1 MISLHIQGLFHSEL
15 SQSNH
20 INLNKKCRPSL
31 IFTDRLQEPSTEN
44 YVGTDSCLSDRFKMV
59 YRGSGGERDD
69 EESAVGAKSRM
80 GHFSNMVSKDE
91 ITGRYDQDRVGL
103 LVHVIGVGTDFLE
116 TLSILDSFVICR
128 S

>member
-20 INLNKKCRPSL
+20 INLNKKCSPSL

-44 YVGTDSCLSDRFKMV
+44 YVGTDSCLRDWFKMV

-103 LVHVIGVGTDFLE
+103 LVHVIGVSADFL
-116 TLSILDSFVICR
+116 
-128 S
+128 